1 MAAYTPIA
9 ATTAA
14 VTNRYVTSTNMI
26 VGAYALANTTPV
38 WQGGAFVTIT
48 HTQVGG
54 VTDTLGTITVVGVD
68 LAGNVRSE
76 SITPIS
82 ASVATGLIAF
92 RTITSITGVGWVINT
107 GNDTIVA
114 GVAAGSIACG
124 TDGVLYGVVVNTT
137 AAAAV
142 TLSDSLRTIMTLKIS
157 IAEGFYMVPPGID
170 FVGYLK
176 VSTTSTNDI
185 TVIAS
190 PTRPTGI

>member
-1 MAAYTPIA
+1 MAAFTGLA
-9 ATTAA
+9 ASTAA
-14 VTNRYVTSTNMI
+14 VTNRFVTSTNMI
-26 VGAYALANTTPV
+26 VGAYTLAQTTPV

-68 LAGNVRSE
+68 TAGNVRTE
-76 SITPIS
+76 SITPLS
-82 ASVATGLIAF
+82 GTVATGLIPF

-114 GVAAGSIACG
+114 GVAAGCIACG
-124 TDGVLYGVVVNTT
+124 TSGTLYAVAVNTT

-142 TLSDSLRTIMTLKIS
+142 TLSDSTRTIATLKSS
-157 IAEGFYMVPPGID
+157 IAEGFYQFGPGAD

-176 VSTTSTNDI
+176 VATTSTNDI
-185 TVIAS
+185 TVIHS
-190 PTRPTGI
+190 PTAPNG